1 MPFAKELDFEEALCK
16 ELSRH
21 GWEKEVL
28 LNPTESDLIANWR
41 NILFENNRGRYNL
54 NNVPLSDGEM
64 FQIMEQVQSLRTPYR
79 LNSFINGKIINIVR
93 DNKKD
98 KDNYQKTISL
108 KIFDRHEIAAGQ
120 SRYQIARQPQ
130 FRTKSK
136 ILGQRR
142 GDIMLLINGMPVFHI
157 ELKRSGI
164 PVSQAWNQIERY
176 AHEGVYSGI
185 FSLVQVFVAMN
196 PEEIVYFANPG
207 PDGTFNPDFYFH
219 WADFNNEP
227 INDWKEIAAKFL
239 YIPMAHQLIG
249 FYTVPDSGDQALKVM
264 RSYQYYAAN
273 AISDRVAKLR
283 GHWDEV
289 QQRGGYVWHTTG
301 SGKTMTSF
309 KAAQLIAASGDA
321 DKVIFLMDR
330 IELGTQ
336 SLKEFRN
343 FADEAESVQG
353 TANTG
358 ALIKKMKSI
367 DPSDTL
373 IVTSI
378 QKMSNIKEDGLKD
391 AELKAMQSKRI
402 VFVVDECHRS
412 VFGEMLFTVKSTF
425 PKAMF
430 FGFTGTPILP
440 ENMKKDSTTSSIFGN
455 ELHRYSVAD
464 GIRDENVLGFDPH
477 KVLTWRDYD
486 LRKAVAL
493 EKAKAASVEE
503 ALSDEKKKQ
512 IYYKYINMPMGGS
525 YTADQAY
532 KTGIEDYVSNAQY
545 DNETHHEMVVKDILN
560 WWLTLSRNG
569 KFHAILAT
577 SSIKEAIAYYELFKT
592 KNSKLKITALFDS
605 NIDNTGGSIKKEDAL
620 KTLIEDYNALYGQNF
635 SLPEFPKMKKD
646 IASRLAHK
654 TPYVHLEK
662 SPEKQIDLL
671 IVVDQMLTG
680 FDSKWVNTLYIDKM
694 LEYERLIQAF
704 SRTNRIF
711 GPEKPFG
718 TIKYYRRPHTM
729 ENAIEE
735 AFKLYSGDRPFGI
748 FVDHL
753 NKNIETINHVY
764 KEIEE
769 VFRQAGINDFGK
781 LPKEKEERAKFVK
794 LFNELN
800 RTLEAAKIQGFEW
813 DKTTCE
819 FEDGQT
825 LDCLLD
831 NHTYN
836 SLVSRYK
843 ELRSGGGGGEPG
855 DDDCPYDLEGYIT
868 NIDTSDIDAD
878 YMNSRFQKF
887 LKILFLEGADSKA
900 LKEAEENLHQ
910 TFATLTQEEQKIA
923 NILLHDIQSGDF
935 VPEEGKTL
943 RDYITVEQENQENA
957 KIQNV
962 ADALGVN
969 FDLLKEMKT
978 TRLTPENLNEFG
990 RFDALM
996 RSIDMK
1002 KAKAFFEEQEKCKL
1016 IPPKVKI
1023 KSDAFL
1029 RDFLL
1034 TK

>member
-21 GWEKEVL
+21 GWKKEVL

-64 FQIMEQVQSLRTPYR
+64 FQILEQVQSLRTPYK
-79 LNSFINGKIINIVR
+79 LNSFINGKIVNIVR
-93 DNKKD
+93 DNKED
-98 KDNYQKTISL
+98 KDNYQKTVSL
-108 KIFDRHEIAAGQ
+108 KIFDRYEIAGGP
-120 SRYQIARQPQ
+120 SRYQIVRQPQ

-136 ILGQRR
+136 ILGERR
-142 GDIMLLINGMPVFHI
+142 GDVMLLINGMPVFHI

-164 PVSQAWNQIERY
+164 PVSQACNQIERY

-196 PEEIVYFANPG
+196 PEETVYFANPG
-207 PDGTFNPDFYFH
+207 PDGRFVPNFFFH

-227 INDWKEIAAKFL
+227 INDWKEIVANFL

-249 FYTVPDSGDQALKVM
+249 FYTVPDSGDQMLKVM
-264 RSYQYYAAN
+264 RSYQCYAAN

-301 SGKTMTSF
+301 SGKIMTSF
-309 KAAQLIAASGDA
+309 KAAQLIATSGDA

-336 SLKEFRN
+336 TLAEFKK
-343 FADEAESVQG
+343 FSDDPDSVQD
-353 TANTG
+353 TSNTG
-358 ALIKKMKSI
+358 SLIRKLKSTN
-367 DPSDTL
+367 PANTL

-378 QKMSNIKEDGLKD
+378 QKMSNIREDGLKD
-391 AELKAMQSKRI
+391 ADLKAMQSKRI

-412 VFGEMLFTVKSTF
+412 VFGEMLFNIKSTF

-440 ENMKKDSTTSSIFGN
+440 ENMKKDSTTSSIFGS

-464 GIRDENVLGFDPH
+464 GIRDKNVLGFDPH
-477 KVLTWRDYD
+477 KVLTWRDDD

-493 EKAKAASVEE
+493 DKANVATVEE
-503 ALSDEKKKQ
+503 ALADEKSQ
-512 IYYKYINMPMGGS
+512 QAFYEYMNMPMGGS
-525 YTADQAY
+525 HAADQTY
-532 KTGIEDYVSNAQY
+532 QKGIEDYVSNAQY
-545 DNETHHEMVVKDILN
+545 DNEKHHEMVVEDILN
-560 WWLTLSRNG
+560 GWLTLSRNG

-577 SSIKEAIAYYELFKT
+577 SSIKEAIAYYELFKA
-592 KNSKLKITALFDS
+592 KNTKLKVTALFDPY
-605 NIDNTGGSIKKEDAL
+605 IDNTGGSIKKEDAL
-620 KTLIEDYNALYGQNF
+620 KMLVEDYNTSYGQNF
-635 SLPEFPKMKKD
+635 SLPEFAKMKKD

-654 TPYVHLEK
+654 TPYVRLENA
-662 SPEKQIDLL
+662 PGKQIDLL

-680 FDSKWVNTLYIDKM
+680 FDSKWVNTLYIDKK
-694 LEYERLIQAF
+694 LEYENLIQAF
-704 SRTNRIF
+704 SRTNRVF

-729 ENAIEE
+729 ENAIDE

-753 NKNIETINHVY
+753 DKNIERINVIC
-764 KEIEE
+764 KEIEG
-769 VFRQAGINDFGK
+769 VFQQAGISDFEK
-781 LPKEKEERAKFVK
+781 LPEEQEERAKFVK

-813 DKTTCE
+813 DKSTYE
-819 FEDGQT
+819 FEGGQEIE
-825 LDCLLD
+825 CLLE
-831 NHTYN
+831 NHAYN
-836 SLVSRYK
+836 ALVSRYK
-843 ELRSGGGGGEPG
+843 ELSTEGTRNPRNPDS
-855 DDDCPYDLEGYIT
+855 PYDLEGYIT

-887 LKILFLEGADSKA
+887 LKILLLEGADSEA
-900 LKEAEENLHQ
+900 LKKAEEALHQ

-943 RDYITVEQENQENA
+943 RDYITVEQENRENA

-969 FDLLKEMKT
+969 FDLLKEMKA

-996 RSIDMK
+996 KSMDIK

-1029 RDFLL
+1029 REFLL
-1034 TK
+1034 SK